1 MTDLITLD
9 EYKEFEGIS
18 SSNDDSRL
26 EKLIPSVS
34 QLVKTYCGN
43 SIIDYYSTNRVE
55 LFSVKWNSSIVQLTE
70 SPLISIV
77 SVEERDRPTDAY
89 TALTENTDYYLDFDT
104 DSVIRISGKIEKSW
118 KDGPG
123 SVKITYKAGYS
134 ETPGDL
140 KLAIIDLVKYYI
152 RDEHKERRSI
162 AGATLEN
169 QGVTKL
175 RSGDFPD
182 HIQRVLDLYK
192 TF

>member
-55 LFSVKWNSSIVQLTE
+55 LFSVKWGSSIVQLTE

-104 DSVIRISGKIEKSW
+104 DSVIRISGKTERRW

-123 SVKITYKAGYS
+123 SVKVTYKAGYS
-134 ETPGDL
+134 DTPEDL
-140 KLAIIDLVKYYI
+140 KLAVIDLVKYYI

>member
-1 MTDLITLD
+1 MADLITLD
-9 EYKEFEGIS
+9 EYKEFEGVS
-18 SSNDDSRL
+18 SSNDDARL

-43 SIIDYYSTNRVE
+43 SIIDYYSTNKVE
-55 LFSVKWNSSIVQLTE
+55 LFSIKWNTSLVQLTE
-70 SPLISIV
+70 SPLVTIV
-77 SVEERDRPTDAY
+77 SVEERDQPSSAY
-89 TALTENTDYYLDFDT
+89 VALVENTDYYIDFDT
-104 DSVIRISGKIEKSW
+104 DSIIRIGGRTEKSW
-118 KDGPG
+118 KSGPG
-123 SVKITYKAGYS
+123 AVKITYKAGYS
-134 ETPGDL
+134 STPSDL

>member
-1 MTDLITLD
+1 MADLITLED
-9 EYKEFEGIS
+9 YKEAEGIS
-18 SSNDDSRL
+18 TPKDDLKLSA
-26 EKLIPSVS
+26 LIPSVS
-34 QLVKTYCGN
+34 ALVKTYCGN

-55 LFSVKWNSSIVQLTE
+55 LFSVKWGSSIVQLTE

-104 DSVIRISGKIEKSW
+104 DSVIRISGKTERRW

-123 SVKITYKAGYS
+123 SVKVTYKAGYS
-134 ETPGDL
+134 DTPEDL
-140 KLAIIDLVKYYI
+140 KLAVIDLVKYYI

>member
-55 LFSVKWNSSIVQLTE
+55 LFSVKWGSSIVQLTE

-77 SVEERDRPTDAY
+77 SVEERDKPTDAY

-104 DSVIRISGKIEKSW
+104 DSVIRISGKAERRW

-123 SVKITYKAGYS
+123 SVKVTYKAGYS
-134 ETPGDL
+134 DTPEDL
-140 KLAIIDLVKYYI
+140 KLAVIDLVKYYI

>member
-55 LFSVKWNSSIVQLTE
+55 LFSVKWGSSIVQLTE

-104 DSVIRISGKIEKSW
+104 DSVIRISGKTEKRW

-123 SVKITYKAGYS
+123 SVKVTYKAGYS
-134 ETPGDL
+134 DTPEDL
-140 KLAIIDLVKYYI
+140 KLAVIDLVKYYI
-152 RDEHKERRSI
+152 RDEHKERRSL
-162 AGATLEN
+162 AGATIEN